1 MISLLSYISEK
12 LVFNKHTKEKSD
24 GAPDSLEELAK
35 KYHFGNP
42 IKSEPNDI
50 VYKLAIDISYKYEE
64 HFNCPNIDIQKFI
77 NDNNLLDIKQY
88 KINKSTEG
96 RVNFITIFDNTIG
109 EVTGQII
116 YSPNRNEMIFFFSK
130 LYSNDKLESI
140 KSVCAKIVDYILSYE
155 KS

>member
-1 MISLLSYISEK
+1 MENISSYISEK
-12 LVFNKHTKEKSD
+12 LVITKDTKEKSD
-24 GAPDSLEELAK
+24 KMSVTLEELAD
-35 KYHFGNP
+35 KYNFGNP

-50 VYKLAIDISYKYEE
+50 VYKLAKDISNKYAE

-88 KINKSTEG
+88 KINKSTE
-96 RVNFITIFDNTIG
+96 RCVNFITIFDNTVD
-109 EVTGQII
+109 EVTGQIL
-116 YSPNRNEMIFFFSK
+116 YSSNRNEMIFFFSD